1 MTLRSPPFAGLALG
15 VESQGATLTGE
26 LATSAT
32 EQDQYSYAY
41 SYAVRPPGFTMIRAT
56 R

>member
-1 MTLRSPPFAGLALG
+1 M
-15 VESQGATLTGE
+15 TGE

-41 SYAVRPPGFTMIRAT
+41 GYAVGTPEFTMIRAT